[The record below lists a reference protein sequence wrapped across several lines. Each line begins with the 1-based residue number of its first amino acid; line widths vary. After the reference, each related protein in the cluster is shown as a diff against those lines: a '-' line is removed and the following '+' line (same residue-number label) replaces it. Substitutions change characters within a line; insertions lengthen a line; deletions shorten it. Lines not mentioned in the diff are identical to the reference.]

1 MQDTPAVKAT
11 YEASVIVPEGYVAK
25 MSAND
30 TGNQPFNSSHHVFY
44 FHNQIPIQSYL
55 IALAVGDLV
64 YKETGPTTGV
74 ISESV
79 SVDRVAAEL
88 D

>member
-1 MQDTPAVKAT
+1 
-11 YEASVIVPEGYVAK
+11 
-25 MSAND
+25 
-30 TGNQPFNSSHHVFY
+30 VFY

>member
-1 MQDTPAVKAT
+1 
-11 YEASVIVPEGYVAK
+11 
-25 MSAND
+25 
-30 TGNQPFNSSHHVFY
+30 
-44 FHNQIPIQSYL
+44 
-55 IALAVGDLV
+55 VGDLV